1 MIHYTRTG
9 HARRLREIA
18 IDLFGVEE
26 VASACDSQVVDMLSG
41 DGWSTYVQ
49 WTGEYDDGDY
59 LLLIRKEA
67 IDGMIADGD
76 AKVVNR

>member
-26 VASACDSQVVDMLSG
+26 VASACDSQVADMLSE

-49 WTGEYDDGDY
+49 WTGEYDDGDC